1 MSLGQGPQPGD
12 TAMARTAIVN
22 PRRRRH
28 TKRKPNKRRAYGRAA
43 APKRRRN
50 PARRAPHKRRRRN
63 PSTPG
68 TSAYS
73 TTGYRS
79 KNPTNMFDID
89 RVMDVTPAAT
99 AGVWAARWALKMA
112 GPFENATS
120 GKAQKPGFKHAIA
133 VVIASNVVQGIADSV
148 LGPGKGIFAEIG
160 ALAFGGDVFA
170 RTVLFDDSKWV
181 TDNLY
186 LGDSDADDDDDLDLE
201 GFEAQSALGEPQYA
215 VGPDGTLYEMSGSDA
230 APDPA
235 YVRTLA
241 GFEQTS
247 ALGVWGGQP
256 SPANSFGYV

>member
-1 MSLGQGPQPGD
+1 
-12 TAMARTAIVN
+12 MARTAIVN

-28 TKRKPNKRRAYGRAA
+28 TKRKTNKRRAYGRAA

-50 PARRAPHKRRRRN
+50 PARRTTHKRRRRN

-73 TTGYRS
+73 ATGYRT
-79 KNPTNMFDID
+79 KNPNMFDID

-112 GPFENATS
+112 GPFENAEG
-120 GKAQKPGFKHAIA
+120 GKAQRPGFKHAIA
-133 VVIASNVVQGIADSV
+133 IVIASNVVQGIADSV
-148 LGPGKGIFAEIG
+148 LGHGKGTFAEIG

-170 RTVLFDDSKWV
+170 RTTLFDNSKWV

-186 LGDSDADDDDDLDLE
+186 LGDHDADDDDDELDLE
-201 GFEAQSALGEPQYA
+201 GFEQQSALGEPQYA

-235 YVRTLA
+235 YERTLS
-241 GFEQTS
+241 GFEQQS
-247 ALGVWGGQP
+247 ALGAWGGLP
-256 SPANSFGYV
+256 TAANSFGYV